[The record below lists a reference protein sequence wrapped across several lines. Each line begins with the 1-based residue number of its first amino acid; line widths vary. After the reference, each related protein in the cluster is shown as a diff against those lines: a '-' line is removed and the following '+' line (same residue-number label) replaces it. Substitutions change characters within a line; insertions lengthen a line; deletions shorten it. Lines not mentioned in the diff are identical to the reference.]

1 MKTINDPAQQRLF
14 DPFEGVI
21 SRTGWKQIEN
31 GWQSLFRDV
40 LLEQMPVQ
48 RIAADMSDSAGRPSA
63 ELHSMIGLIL
73 IRELY
78 GWTVP
83 QAHEAIL
90 FRADIQY
97 ALNLEPGVDI
107 TQRTIERDLQ
117 KMQNDEQLS
126 EGWSEISIATK
137 LPPKSGRMHARIRAQ
152 GQRCARPAID
162 RVRRAIIEKCRNRR
176 PTSELHLRFQT
187 TKASALASPIRC

>member
-1 MKTINDPAQQRLF
+1 METIRNPAEQRLF

-21 SRTGWKQIEN
+21 SQTGWKQIKN

-40 LLEQMPVQ
+40 LLEQMPVKHVSAQ
-48 RIAADMSDSAGRPSA
+48 MSESEGRPFA
-63 ELHSMIGLIL
+63 ELSSMIGLIL

-83 QAHEAIL
+83 QAHQAIL

-107 TQRTIERDLQ
+107 TQRTIERYSRNLQ
-117 KMQNDEQLS
+117 SDEQ
-126 EGWSEISIATK
+126 ISDDIFARVTDTLLQSMEVKIQKQRLWRLPFRVERSLIRTK
-137 LPPKSGRMHARIRAQ
+137 SVTV
-152 GQRCARPAID
+152 C
-162 RVRRAIIEKCRNRR
+162 
-176 PTSELHLRFQT
+176 S
-187 TKASALASPIRC
+187 S